1 MNRTPVNAANPQHDA
16 ANPSVQPQAAPDK
29 TNVLASYQC
38 FPFTYT
44 YYGFSTE
51 ACVYET
57 PVAAPP
63 DNPHNQHS

>member
-16 ANPSVQPQAAPDK
+16 ANVSLQPQAAPTA
-29 TNVLASYQC
+29 TNVQASYQC

-57 PVAAPP
+57 PVVAPEP
-63 DNPHNQHS
+63 QQHHP